1 MQIIHL
7 RLDPATL
14 SWFRQH
20 FETDQAIKR
29 LYMGP
34 KNGENGIGRAVG
46 LHLDGWRMGAEGFS
60 ASMRGSTQGE
70 DVDEVWGNRGSSK
83 TVR

>member
-1 MQIIHL
+1 MQIMHL
-7 RLDPATL
+7 RLDLATL

-34 KNGENGIGRAVG
+34 KNGENGIGRAIG
-46 LHLDGWRMGAEGFS
+46 LQLDGWRMGANVHLCLLVRFQS
-60 ASMRGSTQGE
+60 ASRK
-70 DVDEVWGNRGSSK
+70 DCLEVC
-83 TVR
+83 